1 MRRRDE
7 QKPAEDCPARGADG
21 GERLGTQRNP
31 AEERLTRRAGC
42 GEQRTARQD
51 PAGDGGACP
60 ASSGERRKARHAARR
75 EARNREREALKR
87 LPRRERL
94 RAWWR
99 TRSLGLVFAVYLAVY
114 LAAATF
120 VALTGIEMLSGF
132 VDGYFYR
139 VELEVGDGVTRSG
152 VIDSG
157 PYIYNPETDELLRA
171 AELDLPDGEPYAV
184 FIATN
189 AYDTAD
195 ARSEEPGD
203 SLAAT
208 TDMVRD
214 GKVRLYDWGLNYN
227 EWYPQEEVLE
237 DDRSIAYDRLPQYD
251 ALSRTRRAQSVEMFD
266 EMTGASL
273 EDTFGEYLVSNTAYY
288 ASPVRPEGLLPW
300 LLNAVIGLFPVVA
313 YGGLGW
319 FAFRRFYRVHIERP
333 LGELSAA
340 AQRIAAQDLDFS
352 IEPVRGRELGRLS
365 KTLEAM
371 RASLLEAQ
379 RELWR
384 TAEERRR
391 LNAAFAHDMRT
402 PVTVL
407 KGTVEM
413 AKMRLAR
420 GTEVDERE
428 LDTIAG
434 QAGRLERYAQAM
446 SGVAKLEDRPVE
458 REEMVISD
466 LVERLRTHA
475 VEVVAARAGEL
486 KVCLEGDCEDGAVTS
501 QTAWVDLALVEEV
514 LDNLLSNACG
524 HARERIAVLV
534 RAKKGMLDVY
544 VTDDGDGFTP
554 EALRR
559 GCDPFYSENK
569 SAEHFGLGLNIS
581 HILCG
586 LHGGSLDLSN
596 AEQGG
601 ARVCAHFE
609 IGADQNP
616 AEDGSKSDDPGLD
629 ENSKKQQGGGRGFS
643 RFACPQK
650 SRRG

>member
-1 MRRRDE
+1 MRRGDERD
-7 QKPAEDCPARGADG
+7 PAEDCPVCDADG
-21 GERLGTQRNP
+21 R
-31 AEERLTRRAGC
+31 
-42 GEQRTARQD
+42 
-51 PAGDGGACP
+51 
-60 ASSGERRKARHAARR
+60 ERRKARRAARR
-75 EARNREREALKR
+75 EARKRERESLRR

-99 TRSLGLVFAVYLAVY
+99 TRPLGLVFAVYLTVY
-114 LAAATF
+114 LAAATAISLA
-120 VALTGIEMLSGF
+120 VVECLSAWNN
-132 VDGYFYR
+132 GYYEVEVTLAGGR
-139 VELEVGDGVTRSG
+139 VRRGV
-152 VIDSG
+152 VDSG
-157 PYIYNPETDELLRA
+157 PYIYDPASQELLPA
-171 AELDLPDGEPYAV
+171 SELNLPGDGPYAV
-184 FIATN
+184 FIATGEWGTGS
-189 AYDTAD
+189 AYVP
-195 ARSEEPGD
+195 EEGRTV
-203 SLAAT
+203 STLYAT
-208 TDMVRD
+208 TDMVRN
-214 GKVRLYDWGLNYN
+214 GQIRLYDWGLNYN
-227 EWYPQEEVLE
+227 DWYPQEEVLE
-237 DDRSIAYDRLPQYD
+237 TNNSISAEDLARYDK
-251 ALSRTRRAQSVEMFD
+251 LSRAGRAQTVELFGQ
-266 EMTGASL
+266 MTGVDL
-273 EDTFGEYLVSNTAYY
+273 EAAFGEGLVSNTAYY
-288 ASPVRPEGLLPW
+288 AASQQPEGLLPW
-300 LLNAVIGLFPVVA
+300 ILALAIGLTPVIA

-420 GTEVDERE
+420 GAEVDERE
-428 LDTIAG
+428 LDTIAR
-434 QAGRLERYAQAM
+434 QAVRLEHYAQAM

-458 REEMVISD
+458 REEMAIPE
-466 LVERLRTHA
+466 LVERLRAHA

-486 KVCLEGDCEDGAVTS
+486 KVCLEGDCEDGPAAS

-524 HARERIAVLV
+524 HARERITVLV
-534 RAKKGMLDVY
+534 RAKNGMLDVR

-601 ARVCAHFE
+601 ARACAHFE

-616 AEDGSKSDDPGLD
+616 AEGGSKSDDPEVG
-629 ENSKKQQGGGRGFS
+629 ENPKRRQGGS
-643 RFACPQK
+643 RIFAIPARAK
-650 SRRG
+650 KLTGIDKA